1 MKGIPQRGRVLV
13 GLLALAI
20 APNVRAT
27 VPNTVPNTADH
38 CIRRFLAQ
46 DDAQPRYRAIRRL
59 EAENGSRRGWLEA
72 ATEYTPAT
80 GFRYQVIAEGGSGYI
95 REKILRGV
103 LDVEQ
108 KAIAQGDTGRSSI
121 APENYVFEPS
131 GVDPDG
137 LARVLLSPRRKDRV
151 LVAGAMFL
159 QPGDGALV
167 RLQGR
172 LAKSP
177 SFWVKNVD
185 IVRSYQRIEG
195 ADLPVVLES
204 KADVRL
210 FGPATLRM
218 TYVYLEVGGHPV
230 RPYTSSDTASTSR

>member
-1 MKGIPQRGRVLV
+1 LSMKRIPQRGRVLV

-20 APNVRAT
+20 APTVRAT
-27 VPNTVPNTADH
+27 APETADH

-72 ATEYTPAT
+72 AIEYTPPT
-80 GFRYQVIAEGGSGYI
+80 GFRYQVTAEGGSGLI
-95 REKILRGV
+95 RDKILRGV
-103 LDVEQ
+103 LDAERN
-108 KAIAQGDTGRSSI
+108 AIAQGDTGRSSI
-121 APENYVFEPS
+121 ALENYVFEPS

-137 LARVLLSPRRKDRV
+137 LARVLLSPRRKDRF

-159 QPGDGALV
+159 QPDDGALV

-177 SFWVKNVD
+177 SFWVKNVE
-185 IVRSYQRIEG
+185 IVRSYQRIRG
-195 ADLPVVLES
+195 LDLPVALES
-204 KADVRL
+204 RADLRL

-218 TYVYLEVGGHPV
+218 TYVYSEIDGHPV
-230 RPYTSSDTASTSR
+230 RP

>member
-1 MKGIPQRGRVLV
+1 MKRIAQRGRILA
-13 GLLALAI
+13 GLLALLI

-27 VPNTVPNTADH
+27 APETADH

-72 ATEYTPAT
+72 ATEYTPPT
-80 GFRYQVIAEGGSGYI
+80 VFRYQVIAEGGSGFI
-95 REKILRGV
+95 RDKILRGV
-103 LDVEQ
+103 LDAERN
-108 KAIAQGDTGRSSI
+108 AIAQGDTGRSSI
-121 APENYVFEPS
+121 APANYEFEPS

-137 LARVLLSPRRKDRV
+137 LARVLLSPRRKERF

-159 QPGDGALV
+159 QPAEGALV
-167 RLQGR
+167 RVQGR

-185 IVRSYQRIEG
+185 IVRSYQRFG
-195 ADLPVVLES
+195 GSDLPITLES
-204 KADVRL
+204 KADLRL

-218 TYVYLEVGGHPV
+218 TYVYSEVDGHPV
-230 RPYTSSDTASTSR
+230 Q

>member
-1 MKGIPQRGRVLV
+1 MKRIPQRGRILA
-13 GLLALAI
+13 GLLALVM

-27 VPNTVPNTADH
+27 APETADH

-46 DDAQPRYRAIRRL
+46 DDSQPRYRAIRRL

-72 ATEYTPAT
+72 ATEYTPPAV
-80 GFRYQVIAEGGSGYI
+80 FRYQVIAEGGAGFI
-95 REKILRGV
+95 RDKILRGV
-103 LDVEQ
+103 LDAERN
-108 KAIAQGDTGRSSI
+108 AIAQGDTGRSSI
-121 APENYVFEPS
+121 APENYEFEPS

-137 LARVLLSPRRKDRV
+137 LARVLLSPRRKERF

-159 QPGDGALV
+159 QPLEGALV
-167 RLQGR
+167 RVQGR

-185 IVRSYQRIEG
+185 IVRSYQRFG
-195 ADLPVVLES
+195 GSDLPIALES
-204 KADVRL
+204 KADLRL

-218 TYVYLEVGGHPV
+218 TYVYSEVDGHPV
-230 RPYTSSDTASTSR
+230 SQSGTD

>member
-1 MKGIPQRGRVLV
+1 MKRIPQRGRVLV

-20 APNVRAT
+20 APTVRAT
-27 VPNTVPNTADH
+27 APETADH

-72 ATEYTPAT
+72 AIEYTPPT
-80 GFRYQVIAEGGSGYI
+80 GFRYQVTAEGGSGLI
-95 REKILRGV
+95 RDKILRGV
-103 LDVEQ
+103 LDAERN
-108 KAIAQGDTGRSSI
+108 AIAQGDTGRSSI
-121 APENYVFEPS
+121 ALENYVFEPS

-159 QPGDGALV
+159 QPDDGALV

-177 SFWVKNVD
+177 SFWVRNVE
-185 IVRSYQRIEG
+185 IVRSYQRIRG
-195 ADLPVVLES
+195 LDLPVALES
-204 KADVRL
+204 RADLRL

-218 TYVYLEVGGHPV
+218 TYVYSEVDGHPV
-230 RPYTSSDTASTSR
+230 RP